1 MISVKLLF
9 VEGCPIIAVFYG
21 RKVRAIFLCSEKR
34 KLGAIA
40 RVLYESAKEMAKY
53 AEALAAG
60 S

>member
-1 MISVKLLF
+1 MLSVKFLF

-21 RKVRAIFLCSEKR
+21 RRVRAIFLCSEKR
-34 KLGAIA
+34 KLKAMV

-53 AEALAAG
+53 AEALRAG